1 MTDRDRRTPI
11 SQPTAERTS
20 DQSTQSASGLSA
32 ERPGVGR
39 PRQDEDDR
47 NPDRADNEPTMPA
60 DDSSLNTKI

>member
-39 PRQDEDDR
+39 ERQNSDDR
-47 NPDRADNEPTMPA
+47 DRDRADDAPTMPA
-60 DDSSLNTKI
+60 DDSALNAKI